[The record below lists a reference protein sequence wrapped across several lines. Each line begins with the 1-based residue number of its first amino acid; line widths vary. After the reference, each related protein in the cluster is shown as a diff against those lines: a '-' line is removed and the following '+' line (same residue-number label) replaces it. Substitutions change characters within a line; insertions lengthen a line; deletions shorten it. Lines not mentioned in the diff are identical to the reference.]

1 MVCCKDLSPCPSPQ
15 ERGELLMDAL
25 SLNNA
30 SPSPAERGPGGEVLN
45 TYRADLHVHTV
56 LSPCGDIEMTPAFII
71 RRAKECGLDIV
82 GITDHNSTLQCAE
95 VRRIGER
102 EGVFVLCGAEVTTQ
116 EEVHCLAF
124 MEDMETLT
132 LFQEYLSRH
141 LPPIKNKPD
150 LFGYQ
155 LIVNEREE
163 VLGEAPYLLISAL
176 NQSID
181 QVEREVH
188 RLGGLF
194 IPAHIDKQKDSLLS
208 QLGFVPPDLQV
219 DALEISYR
227 TCPDKFSQRFLSTF
241 GMTTQLTDGK
251 GARES
256 TVIPNKVRNLISSSD
271 AHYPDEFSRRQ
282 TLFHI
287 GALTFDEIRK
297 ALHGKEGRSVE
308 IAK

>member
-1 MVCCKDLSPCPSPQ
+1 
-15 ERGELLMDAL
+15 
-25 SLNNA
+25 
-30 SPSPAERGPGGEVLN
+30 
-45 TYRADLHVHTV
+45 
-56 LSPCGDIEMTPAFII
+56 MTPAFII

-95 VRRIGER
+95 IRRIGEM

-116 EEVHCLAF
+116 EEVHCLVF
-124 MEDMETLT
+124 MEDLEKLT
-132 LFQEYLSRH
+132 LIQTYLSRY
-141 LPPIKNKPD
+141 LPPIKNKPE

-155 LIVNEREE
+155 LIVNEQEE

-181 QVEREVH
+181 QVEQEVH

-227 TCPDKFSQRFLSTF
+227 TNPDKFS
-241 GMTTQLTDGK
+241 TQQKTH
-251 GARES
+251 
-256 TVIPNKVRNLISSSD
+256 NYISSSD

-282 TLFHI
+282 TLFHME
-287 GALTFDEIRK
+287 AVTFDEVRK
-297 ALHGKEGRSVE
+297 ALNGTEGRSVE
-308 IAK
+308 IATK

>member
-1 MVCCKDLSPCPSPQ
+1 M
-15 ERGELLMDAL
+15 
-25 SLNNA
+25 
-30 SPSPAERGPGGEVLN
+30 N

-71 RRAKECGLDIV
+71 RRAKACGLNIV
-82 GITDHNSTLQCAE
+82 GITDHNSVLQCAE
-95 VRRIGER
+95 VKRIGER

-116 EEVHCLAF
+116 EEVHCLAY
-124 MEDMETLT
+124 MEDMEKLN
-132 LFQEYLSRH
+132 LFQEYLSLH
-141 LPPIKNKPD
+141 LPPVNNKPD

-155 LIVNEREE
+155 LIVNEQEE
-163 VLGEAPYLLISAL
+163 ILDEAPYLLISAL
-176 NQSID
+176 SQSIE

-227 TCPDKFSQRFLSTF
+227 TSPDKLPVQPQKYTY
-241 GMTTQLTDGK
+241 
-251 GARES
+251 
-256 TVIPNKVRNLISSSD
+256 ISSSD

-282 TLFHI
+282 TLFYME
-287 GALTFDEIRK
+287 ALGFDEIRK
-297 ALHGKEGRSVE
+297 ALHGEEGRKVE

>member
-1 MVCCKDLSPCPSPQ
+1 MVCCK
-15 ERGELLMDAL
+15 G
-25 SLNNA
+25 
-30 SPSPAERGPGGEVLN
+30 LN

-56 LSPCGDIEMTPAFII
+56 LSPCGDMEMAPAFII
-71 RRAKECGLDIV
+71 RRAKERGLDIV
-82 GITDHNSTLQCAE
+82 GITDHNSVLQCAE
-95 VRRIGER
+95 VKRIGER
-102 EGVFVLCGAEVTTQ
+102 EGIFVLCGAEVTTQ

-124 MEDMETLT
+124 MENLEKLT
-132 LFQEYLSRH
+132 LFQEYLARH
-141 LPPIKNKPD
+141 LPPVKNKPD

-155 LIVNEREE
+155 LVVNEQEE
-163 VLGEAPYLLISAL
+163 VIDEAPYLLISAL

-227 TCPDKFSQRFLSTF
+227 ACPDKFLKQP
-241 GMTTQLTDGK
+241 QK
-251 GARES
+251 H
-256 TVIPNKVRNLISSSD
+256 NYISSSD

-282 TLFHI
+282 TLFHME
-287 GALTFDEIRK
+287 ALTFDEVRK

>member
-1 MVCCKDLSPCPSPQ
+1 M
-15 ERGELLMDAL
+15 
-25 SLNNA
+25 
-30 SPSPAERGPGGEVLN
+30 N

-71 RRAKECGLDIV
+71 RQAKACGLDMV

-116 EEVHCLAF
+116 EEVHCLVF
-124 MEDMETLT
+124 MEDPEKLN
-132 LFQEYLSRH
+132 LFQTYLSRH
-141 LPPIKNKPD
+141 LPSVKNKPE

-155 LIVNEREE
+155 MVVNEQEE
-163 VLGEAPYLLISAL
+163 ILYEAPYLLISAL
-176 NQSID
+176 SQSID
-181 QVEREVH
+181 QVEQEVH

-194 IPAHIDKQKDSLLS
+194 IPAHIDKQKDSLFS

-227 TCPDKFSQRFLSTF
+227 TSVDKLPLQPKRYSY
-241 GMTTQLTDGK
+241 
-251 GARES
+251 
-256 TVIPNKVRNLISSSD
+256 ISSSD
-271 AHYPDEFSRRQ
+271 AHYPNEFSRRQ

-287 GALTFDEIRK
+287 ESLTFDEIRK
-297 ALHGKEGRSVE
+297 ALHGIEGRSVE
-308 IAK
+308 IVNDR

>member
-1 MVCCKDLSPCPSPQ
+1 M
-15 ERGELLMDAL
+15 
-25 SLNNA
+25 
-30 SPSPAERGPGGEVLN
+30 LN

-56 LSPCGDIEMTPAFII
+56 LSPCADIEMTPAFII

-95 VRRIGER
+95 IKRIGDR

-116 EEVHCLAF
+116 EEVHCLTF
-124 MEDMETLT
+124 MENSEKLS

-141 LPPIKNKPD
+141 LPHTKNKPE

-155 LIVNEREE
+155 LIVNEQEE
-163 VLGEAPYLLISAL
+163 VLDEAPYLLISAL
-176 NQSID
+176 SQSID

-188 RLGGLF
+188 RLDGLF

-208 QLGFVPPDLQV
+208 QLGFVPSDLNA

-227 TCPDKFSQRFLSTF
+227 ACPDKFTIQS
-241 GMTTQLTDGK
+241 
-251 GARES
+251 
-256 TVIPNKVRNLISSSD
+256 PNHNYISSSD
-271 AHYPDEFSRRQ
+271 AHYPNEFSRRQ

-287 GALTFDEIRK
+287 GALTFDEVRK
-297 ALHGKEGRSVE
+297 ALHGQEGRSVE
-308 IAK
+308 IAN